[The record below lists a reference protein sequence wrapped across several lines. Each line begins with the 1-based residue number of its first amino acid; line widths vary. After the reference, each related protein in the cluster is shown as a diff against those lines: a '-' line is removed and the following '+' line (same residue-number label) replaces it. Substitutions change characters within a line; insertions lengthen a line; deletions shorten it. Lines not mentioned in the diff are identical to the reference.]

1 MFSEYFE
8 DLVIQLRAPKTSL
21 LIGIPIKNKGRIE
34 VIGELVY
41 RIYNI
46 EEVPYFFSA
55 TEPPGLTK
63 TLRLM
68 ASAGFGFNT
77 VLSLIYQIEFPP
89 EEEFKHNLRF
99 QTRIRF

>member
-1 MFSEYFE
+1 MG
-8 DLVIQLRAPKTSL
+8 VIRKII
-21 LIGIPIKNKGRIE
+21 IGIPIKNKGRIE
-34 VIGELVY
+34 ITGELIY